1 VPIEIHTTRFGPF
14 TVNDEDIIR
23 FPQGIPGFETHK
35 EWAITGEDDNPVKW
49 LQSLA
54 DGDVALPVTHPTVLM
69 KEYAPRFADEDLE
82 TVRCGEDKNL
92 VLLIVLAIPEGNPW
106 DMTANL
112 RAPLIINHV
121 ERVGVQVIAMN
132 EEYALRHP
140 VFHHQGNGEEPVT
153 ASPCGTAEDS
163 EDGGTPSASSI
174 TEEE

>member
-1 VPIEIHTTRFGPF
+1 MPIEINTTRFGPF

-106 DMTANL
+106 NMTANL

-121 ERVGVQVIAMN
+121 ERIGVQVIAMN

-140 VFHHQGNGEEPVT
+140 VFHQGNEEEPVNT
-153 ASPCGTAEDS
+153 SPCGMAGDS
-163 EDGGTPSASSI
+163 DDEGISSSPST
-174 TEEE
+174 TEGE